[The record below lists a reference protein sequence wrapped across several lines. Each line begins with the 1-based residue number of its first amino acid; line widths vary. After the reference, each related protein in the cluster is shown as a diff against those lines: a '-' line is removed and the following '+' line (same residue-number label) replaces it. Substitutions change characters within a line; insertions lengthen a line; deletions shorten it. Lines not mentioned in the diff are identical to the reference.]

1 MYHNAHANLNIRIN
15 MFRGKSGSD
24 LDSMLASM
32 GENADPEEKLVL
44 MGRLTADL
52 RSRLSK
58 LTVQYSDLKSSTAKE
73 IKRL

>member
-1 MYHNAHANLNIRIN
+1 MARGQPNA
-15 MFRGKSGSD
+15 D
-24 LDSMLASM
+24 LDTLLANM
-32 GENADPEEKLVL
+32 GENADPEEKLVI

-58 LTVQYSDLKSSTAKE
+58 LTVQYNDLKSTTSAE